1 MTMIWL
7 EVEKKA
13 VDRLNERMKKQVIT
27 GGRK

>member
-13 VDRLNERMKKQVIT
+13 VDRLNKRMKKQVIT
-27 GGRK
+27 GGRV